1 MSKFQSKPQGTFTAG
16 ALLATGATPDN
27 PAVISGISESSGL
40 LTPANGIRLGTV
52 STRSGAGAVP
62 VTNSVC
68 ELTTSGTGQ
77 AITLA
82 DGVLGQLLTIVY
94 RAEGAGADT
103 AVLTPA
109 NRAGYSTITFNA
121 LGDTVTLL
129 FTGAGAWYIVG
140 VRGVTVA

>member
-16 ALLATGATPDN
+16 ALLATGTTPDN

-68 ELTTSGTGQ
+68 EYTSTATGN
-77 AITLA
+77 ALTLA
-82 DGVLGQLLTIVY
+82 DGTEGQLLVIAY
-94 RAEGAGADT
+94 KAEAAGGDT
-103 AVLTPA
+103 GVLTPV
-109 NRAGYSTITFNA
+109 NKAGFSTITFNA
-121 LGDTVTLL
+121 VGDTATLL
-129 FTGAGAWYIVG
+129 FTSGKWYITG

>member
-1 MSKFQSKPQGTFTAG
+1 MSKKQSKPQGTFTAG
-16 ALLATGATPDN
+16 ALLATGTTPDS
-27 PAVISGISESSGL
+27 PAAISGISESSGL

-103 AVLTPA
+103 AVLTPT

-121 LGDTVTLL
+121 LGDTAILL
-129 FTGAGAWYIVG
+129 FTGGAWYIVAT
-140 VRGVTVA
+140 RGVTVA